1 MNKMN
6 VNHSKYIR
14 LIVTSSLGLLLLVL
28 LGCAGNM
35 RTGDVE
41 IAGGLVNLKGP
52 AFPESGAHKV
62 EIFTEMHYQPSY
74 KSQEPNRILP
84 PTDSVPRTG
93 KEITYKTLEDYT
105 TYFPNPTMLSSNPE
119 IGRQIYS
126 INCLVCHGPS
136 LKGIDETKIE
146 LKSKILSLN
155 DSENNPLYNRG
166 PYPANLLSEVTANS
180 TDSEIFAFISW
191 GGRQGFAAREKDK
204 ASNSPM
210 PKFYYLLT
218 ETERWELV
226 NYIKSFTR
234 EFNES

>member
-6 VNHSKYIR
+6 VHHLKYIR
-14 LIVTSSLGLLLLVL
+14 IFLTSALGLSLLIL
-28 LGCAGNM
+28 LGCSGNM

-41 IAGGLVNLKGP
+41 IAGGMIKATGP

-74 KSQEPNRILP
+74 KSQEPSRILP
-84 PTDSVPRTG
+84 PSDSVPMTG

-105 TYFPNPTMLSSNPE
+105 ESFPNPTLSGNNLE
-119 IGRQIYS
+119 IGQQIYT
-126 INCLVCHGPS
+126 INCVVCHGPS
-136 LKGIDETKIE
+136 LKGIDENQSQ
-146 LKSKILSLN
+146 LKARILTLN
-155 DSENNPLYNRG
+155 DSETNPLYNRG
-166 PYPANLLSEVTANS
+166 PYPANLLSEVTSNS
-180 TDSEIFAFISW
+180 NDSEIFAFISW

-210 PKFYYLLT
+210 PQFYYLLS

-226 NYIKSFTR
+226 NYIRSFQ
-234 EFNES
+234 